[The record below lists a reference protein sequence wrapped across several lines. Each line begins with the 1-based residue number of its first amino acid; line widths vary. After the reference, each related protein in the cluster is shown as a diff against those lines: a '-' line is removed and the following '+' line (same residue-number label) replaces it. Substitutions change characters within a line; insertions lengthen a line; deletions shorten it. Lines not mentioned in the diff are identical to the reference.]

1 VSNGEVALIIVGI
14 FVLGAIIAIGISALA
29 ASRGDRVGEG
39 QVFLTILGT
48 FIVADIGAFVVA
60 ALVS

>member
-1 VSNGEVALIIVGI
+1 MSNGEVALIIVGI
-14 FVLGAIIAIGISALA
+14 FVLGAIIAIGISALVA
-29 ASRGDRVGEG
+29 RGDRVGEG

>member
-1 VSNGEVALIIVGI
+1 MSNGEVAISIVGI
-14 FVLGAIIAIGISALA
+14 FLLAAIIAIGVNALVA
-29 ASRGDRVGEG
+29 RGERPVEG

-48 FIVADIGAFVVA
+48 LILTDIGALVIA

>member
-1 VSNGEVALIIVGI
+1 VSNGEVALSIVGI
-14 FVLGAIIAIGISALA
+14 FVLAAIIALGVNALVA
-29 ASRGDRVGEG
+29 RGERPGED

-48 FIVADIGAFVVA
+48 LILTDIGALVIG

>member
-1 VSNGEVALIIVGI
+1 MVGI
-14 FVLGAIIAIGISALA
+14 FVLAAIIAIGVNALVA
-29 ASRGDRVGEG
+29 RGKRPVED

-48 FIVADIGAFVVA
+48 LILTDIGALVIG